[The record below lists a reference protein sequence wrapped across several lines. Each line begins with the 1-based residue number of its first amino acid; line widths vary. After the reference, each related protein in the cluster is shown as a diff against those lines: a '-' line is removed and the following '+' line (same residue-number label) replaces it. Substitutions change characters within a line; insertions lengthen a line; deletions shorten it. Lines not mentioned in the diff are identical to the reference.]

1 MLWKGGMYFL
11 KTTDQ
16 PKLAVSKTPPSSAVN
31 WPSVLTDH
39 ITELGLGVP
48 EPAHLAFIFRD
59 FWPNWARNR
68 FAQFFRAFYTT
79 SKPRK
84 ILPKQSSSNI
94 FSWTK
99 RSCSSALPGVQARG
113 VCWSSYYHVRVR
125 VFTELQNPE
134 QNFYLVFWFLSDH
147 RPIRT
152 FKLYNSHW
160 KKKS

>member
-1 MLWKGGMYFL
+1 M
-11 KTTDQ
+11 T
-16 PKLAVSKTPPSSAVN
+16 KLS
-31 WPSVLTDH
+31 
-39 ITELGLGVP
+39 
-48 EPAHLAFIFRD
+48 
-59 FWPNWARNR
+59 WARNR
-68 FAQFFRAFYTT
+68 FARFFRAFYTT

-99 RSCSSALPGVQARG
+99 RSCSSALPGVRALG

-147 RPIRT
+147 RPNRT
-152 FKLYNSHW
+152 FNIYNSHW
-160 KKKS
+160 KKKILTWSKNDHEYCLYACACTSVHDMVYIYKTF